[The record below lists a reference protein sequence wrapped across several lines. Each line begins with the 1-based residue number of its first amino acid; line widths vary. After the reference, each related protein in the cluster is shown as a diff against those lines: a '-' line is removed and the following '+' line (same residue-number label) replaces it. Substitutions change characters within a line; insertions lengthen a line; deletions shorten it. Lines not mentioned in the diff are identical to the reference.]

1 MVLKI
6 SKVINLTCTK
16 NKEED
21 TDIDTN
27 TITLMKDSALSI
39 IDVESID
46 KIKKPVHQSK
56 LIIKS
61 RM

>member
-1 MVLKI
+1 M
-6 SKVINLTCTK
+6 TCTK